1 MVRIAQ
7 TRDFPEVCRI
17 RRQVH
22 KVHTK
27 GRPDIYR
34 EPEDPAEF
42 DQLLLDTISQ
52 DNYQLMVYETTSG
65 IAGYALIRLVTIKD
79 SCMKQDRFSYFI
91 EEFGVDESCR
101 RQGIGTALMHAIL
114 EQARNHHAASVDLD
128 FWAFNENAE
137 SFYRS
142 LGMKTKHTFLELT
155 LPK

>member
-1 MVRIAQ
+1 MIRFAQ
-7 TRDFPEVCRI
+7 ADDLPDICRI

-34 EPEDPAEF
+34 EPEDSAEF

-79 SCMKQDRFSYFI
+79 NCMKQDRFSYFI

-114 EQARNHHAASVDLD
+114 EQARDHHAAAVELD
-128 FWAFNENAE
+128 VWAFNENAE

-142 LGMKTKHTFLELT
+142 LGMKTKHTYLEFSLG
-155 LPK
+155 